1 MDEGEERASGIGGAT
16 QPVGVVYV
24 PVGLAGCNGIV
35 RFIVVEQ
42 DVPSLLPVGVM
53 RTLPAGLDL
62 DDNGDKVIFRQVG
75 GKSSLRTLKS
85 GHTAIRADQF
95 DPDSYRSY
103 DQGVESN
110 YMSAIDHSHQR
121 PRCTSDIKST
131 TTTQAVDNDATV
143 TRRRNPP
150 QRTSTDG
157 NGTLD
162 PHTTTDPPSSYLS
175 KDEQRMNRLLLTDK
189 WDLLASHQGT
199 CFSCNVR

>member
-1 MDEGEERASGIGGAT
+1 MDEGEERASSIGGAT

-42 DVPSLLPVGVM
+42 DVLSLLPVGVV
-53 RTLPAGLDL
+53 RTLQAGLDL
-62 DDNGDKVIFRQVG
+62 DDNGDKVLFRQVG

-85 GHTAIRADQF
+85 GHTANRPDQLH
-95 DPDSYRSY
+95 PEGWRHPEEADSYWSY
-103 DQGVESN
+103 DQGIESN
-110 YMSAIDHSHQR
+110 YMSAIDHPHQR
-121 PRCTSDIKST
+121 PRCTSDTKST

-143 TRRRNPP
+143 TRRRKPP

-162 PHTTTDPPSSYLS
+162 PHTTTDPPSSSLS
-175 KDEQRMNRLLLTDK
+175 KDEQRMNR
-189 WDLLASHQGT
+189 
-199 CFSCNVR
+199 